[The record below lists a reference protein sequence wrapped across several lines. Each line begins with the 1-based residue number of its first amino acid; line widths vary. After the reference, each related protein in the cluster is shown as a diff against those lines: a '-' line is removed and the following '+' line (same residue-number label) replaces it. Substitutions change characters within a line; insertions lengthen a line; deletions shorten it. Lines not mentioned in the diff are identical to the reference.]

1 MKGID
6 SIGRADEFAGS
17 EVLVPGAELKAPDEG
32 RLYDFALV
40 GCSVVTTAGRPVGVV
55 RDVAAIGESTLLVV
69 EGDPGPKEV
78 LIPLSRHICVAIDP
92 EGRQIV
98 IDPPDGLLDLNEI

>member
-1 MKGID
+1 M
-6 SIGRADEFAGS
+6 
-17 EVLVPGAELKAPDEG
+17 
-32 RLYDFALV
+32 
-40 GCSVVTTAGRPVGVV
+40 TTAGLPVGAV

-78 LIPLSRHICVAIDP
+78 LIPLSREICVEIDP
-92 EGRQIV
+92 EGRRIV